1 MKKTIL
7 FGLTALLFAA
17 CSNNNQVETTDAQ
30 EVAEAQETSLTLNVD
45 TEASSVAWVGSKI
58 LGGKHNG
65 TVAIA
70 GGSLAIEGGMIVS
83 GNFTIDMNSIVNE
96 DLPAEGD
103 YNQAKLVGHLKSD
116 DFFNVEAYPTAKF
129 EITAVNTAADE
140 AGNTH
145 VISGNLTIRDITKNI
160 TFPAK
165 VEITESG
172 VTAAASFVF
181 NRLDWGVNWDK
192 AKVQNALEKATS
204 KVKDDFVKN
213 EIELSINLVAKQ

>member
-17 CSNNNQVETTDAQ
+17 CSSNQTETTEAQ

-45 TEASSVAWVGSKI
+45 TEASRVAWVGSKI

-65 TVAIA
+65 TVGIA
-70 GGSLAIEGGMIVS
+70 GGSLAIEGGMIIS
-83 GNFTIDMNSIVNE
+83 GSFTIDMNSITNE
-96 DLPAEGD
+96 DLPVEGD

-129 EITAVNTAADE
+129 EITAVNTVADD

-145 VISGNLTIRDITKNI
+145 TISGNLTIRETTLNV

-165 VEITESG
+165 VEITEAG
-172 VTAAASFVF
+172 VTASASLTI

-192 AKVQNALEKATS
+192 AKVQSALEKAAS